1 MGTGKNAVKS
11 QLIDRKMQV
20 KMNITIKK
28 CTADNL
34 EELILLSKETFYQT
48 FAAQN
53 TAEDMETYLETA
65 FSKDKLYR
73 ELCDPNT
80 SFFFLYANE
89 SLAGY
94 LKLNDYPSQ
103 TDVNDENSLEIERI
117 YVLKDFQG
125 QGLGRYLMEYS
136 IKTAADNGKNY
147 VWLGVWEKNEKALR
161 FYKNNGFYRIGEHSF
176 VIGNDVQTD
185 YIMRKDL

>member
-1 MGTGKNAVKS
+1 VGTVKNAVKS
-11 QLIDRKMQV
+11 RLINRKMQV

-53 TAEDMETYLETA
+53 TVEDMETYLETA

-73 ELCDPNT
+73 ELCDHNT
-80 SFFFLYANE
+80 SFFFLYADE

-125 QGLGRYLMEYS
+125 LGLGRYLMEYS

-161 FYKNNGFYRIGEHSF
+161 FYKSNGFYRIGEHSF

>member
-1 MGTGKNAVKS
+1 
-11 QLIDRKMQV
+11 
-20 KMNITIKK
+20 MNITIKK

-73 ELCDPNT
+73 ELCAPNT
-80 SFFFLYANE
+80 SFFFLYADE

-94 LKLNDYPSQ
+94 LKLNEYPSQ

-125 QGLGRYLMEYS
+125 LGLGRYLMEYS
-136 IKTAADNGKNY
+136 INTAADNGKNY
-147 VWLGVWEKNEKALR
+147 VWLGVWEKNEKALK
-161 FYKNNGFYRIGEHSF
+161 FYKKNGFYRIGEHSF

>member
-1 MGTGKNAVKS
+1 
-11 QLIDRKMQV
+11 
-20 KMNITIKK
+20 MNITIKK

-48 FAAQN
+48 FATQN

-65 FSKDKLYR
+65 FSKDKLCR
-73 ELCDPNT
+73 ELCDPYT
-80 SFFFLYANE
+80 SFFFLYADE

-94 LKLNDYPSQ
+94 LKLNECPSQ

-147 VWLGVWEKNEKALR
+147 VWLGVWEKNEKALK
-161 FYKNNGFYRIGEHSF
+161 FYKKNGFYRIGEHSF